1 MTLWH
6 EPFFPARA
14 SKFGALSVIERKVVM
29 QSPLFFQDYRWV
41 KDGRRPTG
49 RPVGVGPLDPPQ
61 IGVFFFKFIR
71 LADGDRVEQY
81 NQRGRFVRIVHD
93 PADGNRGTRKL
104 RFQDKG
110 ITVAA
115 VTVDDRGVV
124 ITREA
129 YSYLSD
135 PAEPLALVKAEVYNA
150 DGRLLETHMPRRVGP
165 AAQDIHVTD
174 GLGKLKVII
183 HQEELDKPEP
193 VKGREEWPE

>member
-1 MTLWH
+1 
-6 EPFFPARA
+6 
-14 SKFGALSVIERKVVM
+14 M
-29 QSPLFFQDYRWV
+29 QSSLFFQDYRWV
-41 KDGRRPTG
+41 KDSRFPTG

-61 IGVFFFKFIR
+61 IGAGFFKFIR

-93 PADGNRGTRKL
+93 PADGHPGTRKL

-124 ITREA
+124 VTREA

-135 PAEPLALVKAEVYNA
+135 PNEALPLVKSEVYNA
-150 DGRLLETHMPRRVGP
+150 DGRLLETHTPRRVGP

-183 HQEELDKPEP
+183 HHEEMDKSKP
-193 VKGREEWPE
+193 VKGWEEWPQWSEGGA

>member
-1 MTLWH
+1 M
-6 EPFFPARA
+6 
-14 SKFGALSVIERKVVM
+14 LS
-29 QSPLFFQDYRWV
+29 SLFFQDYRWV
-41 KDGRRPTG
+41 KDSRFPTG

-61 IGVFFFKFIR
+61 IGAGFFKFIR

-93 PADGNRGTRKL
+93 PADGHPGTRKL

-124 ITREA
+124 VTREA

-135 PAEPLALVKAEVYNA
+135 PNEALPLVKSEVYNA
-150 DGRLLETHMPRRVGP
+150 DGRLLETHTPRRVGP
-165 AAQDIHVTD
+165 AAEDIHVTD

-183 HQEELDKPEP
+183 HHEEMDKSKP
-193 VKGREEWPE
+193 VKGWEEWPQWSEGGA